1 MKDTGFWP
9 EKLSAHRE
17 LTPYMYRRKNGEL
30 KEGQPMFNAKEHE
43 IESAGSGLFTTP
55 RDYAMFLS
63 GLMAGKVV
71 KKETLELMLT
81 PQLDEAQERMVNL
94 IADMVKEQFA
104 PEWPGKPKLNHG
116 IGGVISLEDI
126 PGKRNKGSLA
136 WSGAANSRWVSV
148 FCFQP
153 TELANCYWI

>member
-1 MKDTGFWP
+1 
-9 EKLSAHRE
+9 
-17 LTPYMYRRKNGEL
+17 
-30 KEGQPMFNAKEHE
+30 
-43 IESAGSGLFTTP
+43 
-55 RDYAMFLS
+55 
-63 GLMAGKVV
+63 
-71 KKETLELMLT
+71 
-81 PQLDEAQERMVNL
+81 L